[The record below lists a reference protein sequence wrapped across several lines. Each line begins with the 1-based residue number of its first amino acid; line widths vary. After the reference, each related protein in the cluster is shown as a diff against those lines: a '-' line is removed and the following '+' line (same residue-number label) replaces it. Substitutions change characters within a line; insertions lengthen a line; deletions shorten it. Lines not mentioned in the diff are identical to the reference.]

1 MMSKPR
7 RKPESGLDTGLRRY
21 DLGEVM
27 RMSVDRFLGWG
38 ALLLASPVAA
48 ASWGYG
54 VGSPKSPGAGFW
66 PLVIALTMAALGL
79 ALILRPTPNAPT
91 EGGGSRWGKF
101 TVSLGTFAFY
111 VVALVPLGYLLAT
124 AVMLFA
130 QLRWVESRSWRSS
143 ATIAL
148 LAAVISLIVF
158 RVLLKVSLPEGVIPL
173 PRGW

>member
-1 MMSKPR
+1 MN
-7 RKPESGLDTGLRRY
+7 
-21 DLGEVM
+21 
-27 RMSVDRFLGWG
+27 VDRFLGWA
-38 ALLLASPVAA
+38 ALLLALPVVA

-66 PLVIALTMAALGL
+66 PLVIALTMAGLSL
-79 ALILRPTPNAPT
+79 ALILRPTANAPT
-91 EGGGSRWGKF
+91 EGGKSRWGKF
-101 TVSLGTFAFY
+101 AISLGTFVFY
-111 VVALVPLGYLLAT
+111 VAALAQLGYLLAT
-124 AVMLFA
+124 VVMLLV

-143 ATIAL
+143 AAIAF